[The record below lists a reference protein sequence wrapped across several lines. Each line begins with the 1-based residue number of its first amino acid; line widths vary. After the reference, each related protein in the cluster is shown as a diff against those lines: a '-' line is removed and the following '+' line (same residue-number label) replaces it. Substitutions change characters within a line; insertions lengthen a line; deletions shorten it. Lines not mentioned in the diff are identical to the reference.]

1 MVVHLM
7 EMALGLKGT
16 LTLVLMLKEMMDL
29 VVELTL
35 VFIVDWIQVGALV
48 VVQVVEQVIMYQRQA
63 GGGLQAGRGGGGDG
77 HGAPTSNA
85 GLGGDSGPSGEFS
98 GRGRLVEELLEDV
111 CSSHLQFD
119 NHDKYY

>member
-35 VFIVDWIQVGALV
+35 
-48 VVQVVEQVIMYQRQA
+48 A
-63 GGGLQAGRGGGGDG
+63 GGGLQAGRGGGDDG

-85 GLGGDSGPSGEFS
+85 GFGGDSGPSGEFS